1 MVKFD
6 KRFVQRLRVPLG
18 FVFAIVFLVFARPT
32 PLTLAIGGGVAVIG
46 LAIRAWASGHIRKAK
61 QLAVS
66 GPYGYTR
73 NPLYV
78 GSFVM
83 GVGFTVAAGVWWL
96 ALLFCVLFI
105 GIYLPV
111 MRVEAQDM
119 HSIFGDEFDE
129 YERNVP
135 LLIPRFTAWKKESAK
150 FDFQLYL
157 QYREYRAA
165 LGVFL
170 ALGVLVAK
178 VYFFG

>member
-1 MVKFD
+1 MFKFD
-6 KRFVQRLRVPLG
+6 KRLVQRIRVPLG
-18 FVFAIVFLVFARPT
+18 FIFAIVFMIFAKPT
-32 PLTLAIGGGVAVIG
+32 LMTLAIGSGVAFVG
-46 LAIRAWASGHIRKAK
+46 ALIRAWASGHIQKAK
-61 QLAVS
+61 LLAVS
-66 GPYGYTR
+66 GPYAYTR

-83 GVGFTVAAGVWWL
+83 GVGFTAASGVWWL
-96 ALLFCVLFI
+96 ALVFSTLFI

-119 HSIFGDEFDE
+119 HRIFGEDFVE

-135 LLIPRFTAWKKESAK
+135 LLIPRFTVWKKQSAK

-165 LGVFL
+165 IGVIV
-170 ALGVLVAK
+170 AIGVLAAK
-178 VYFFG
+178 AYFLP